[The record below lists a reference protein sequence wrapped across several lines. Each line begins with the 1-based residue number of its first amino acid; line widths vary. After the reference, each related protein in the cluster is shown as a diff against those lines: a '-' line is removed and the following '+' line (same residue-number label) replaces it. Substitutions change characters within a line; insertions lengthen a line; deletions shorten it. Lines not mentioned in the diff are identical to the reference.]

1 MAYSPIAFI
10 APNYS
15 DYGTYWLKAYLP
27 GSTTPKLLAIELT
40 AATTF
45 AKLQLN
51 VDGFFKSAGGALI
64 TPYVEGA
71 YDAYLFQ
78 TEAEADANNTAGAVR
93 LADNIIPLTDALLR
107 SDLAAGTV
115 DVNVNNDLSQAYTF
129 KTVALMKASAI
140 VFPVGKKIF
149 WQGYYSVSDGGSN
162 WGIVASGTHT
172 DDGGSVLTLADGKY
186 VDANLKGNRVNVK
199 KFGAKEGD
207 QAGFATQIQAWS
219 DYCFANSIGGSG
231 QGTYYVQNTV
241 YMNMNTFKSDGVMII
256 EPTTGF
262 FVDTPLD
269 FDDMSRRVIVLNKT
283 NGSFYN
289 LLARNGN
296 GVANLIGMD
305 YAFPQ
310 ITSFR
315 CGSIAFRV
323 NNLVRNYSISIYSG
337 KGINGGTTGSGL
349 IAYAP
354 DFNNEINTLSIHA
367 GDWYQNGA
375 GAIDIGDRNG
385 LFTTVLTSTEQM
397 GNGISITGMPA
408 CDQGTMYIDS
418 VINVDVNAYFENDGS
433 IPSAVVVGGRSD
445 GSVKNIEITT
455 IANGFDYHVKCE
467 SAVQGIN
474 MHNTHSRAI
483 TTCALYMTSDIYGYK
498 YEQNTKVGSFSAG
511 QEVHT
516 GVRGGSFYQF
526 SGEKTIDIYELVNG
540 ASSGA
545 GSTNHI
551 YKGRKTDEIKTTKN
565 YMSVSTSSSYG
576 RQFVPSSGA
585 TKTGTVSSSTISFAL
600 QSDVQVFNG
609 GDSVSVGGT
618 VGQVKSVNYDAKTM
632 QMITASYPQ
641 GSQSISQVELVPTL
655 SGISSSTP
663 TRTDGA
669 NGSLINSST
678 AGQIGWVYQGGAWI
692 SF

>member
-1 MAYSPIAFI
+1 
-10 APNYS
+10 
-15 DYGTYWLKAYLP
+15 
-27 GSTTPKLLAIELT
+27 
-40 AATTF
+40 
-45 AKLQLN
+45 
-51 VDGFFKSAGGALI
+51 
-64 TPYVEGA
+64 
-71 YDAYLFQ
+71 
-78 TEAEADANNTAGAVR
+78 
-93 LADNIIPLTDALLR
+93 
-107 SDLAAGTV
+107 
-115 DVNVNNDLSQAYTF
+115 
-129 KTVALMKASAI
+129 
-140 VFPVGKKIF
+140 
-149 WQGYYSVSDGGSN
+149 
-162 WGIVASGTHT
+162 
-172 DDGGSVLTLADGKY
+172 
-186 VDANLKGNRVNVK
+186 
-199 KFGAKEGD
+199 
-207 QAGFATQIQAWS
+207 
-219 DYCFANSIGGSG
+219 
-231 QGTYYVQNTV
+231 
-241 YMNMNTFKSDGVMII
+241 
-256 EPTTGF
+256 
-262 FVDTPLD
+262 
-269 FDDMSRRVIVLNKT
+269 
-283 NGSFYN
+283 
-289 LLARNGN
+289 
-296 GVANLIGMD
+296 
-305 YAFPQ
+305 
-310 ITSFR
+310 
-315 CGSIAFRV
+315 
-323 NNLVRNYSISIYSG
+323 
-337 KGINGGTTGSGL
+337 
-349 IAYAP
+349 
-354 DFNNEINTLSIHA
+354 
-367 GDWYQNGA
+367 
-375 GAIDIGDRNG
+375 
-385 LFTTVLTSTEQM
+385 
-397 GNGISITGMPA
+397 MPA

-498 YEQNTKVGSFSAG
+498 YEQNTKVGSFSDG

-526 SGEKTIDIYELVNG
+526 AGEKTIDIYELVNG

-565 YMSVSTSSSYG
+565 YISISTSSSYG
-576 RQFVPSSGA
+576 RQFLPSSGA

-669 NGSLINSST
+669 NGSLINSSN
-678 AGQIGWVYQGGAWI
+678 AGQIGWVYQGGAWV